1 MSTKFPLRSLSIGLC
16 LFLLNCSTGD
26 DGNPNTTAQMIADIS
41 ANMSVSSWRISS
53 YIDSGEDETSDFEFY
68 NFTFASDGTLTAS
81 NGTNTLVGSW
91 SVTSSSSSD
100 DDNDDDIDF
109 NINFPVPDTNPFE
122 DLNDDWDVISYTST
136 SIVLRDVSGG
146 DGSVDSLSF
155 VQN

>member
-1 MSTKFPLRSLSIGLC
+1 MR
-16 LFLLNCSTGD
+16 
-26 DGNPNTTAQMIADIS
+26 
-41 ANMSVSSWRISS
+41 VSSWRISS

-91 SVTSSSSSD
+91 SVTASSSSSSD
-100 DDNDDDIDF
+100 DDDDDDIDF
-109 NINFPVPDTNPFE
+109 NINFPVPDSNPFE